1 MQETMTIHKALSE
14 LKLLDARIND
24 KTEMLE
30 VVVANKHS
38 NSKIHG
44 VSVDEFCKN
53 AKEAYQSL
61 RTLINRRNAIKR
73 AVTKSN
79 AITTVQIGGKTY
91 TVAEAID
98 MKGVGIGY
106 LGAIIGKLNSQYATA
121 SRRADAENSD
131 RLNDRAD
138 EYIKTLYGNSDLKN
152 MGDEIRKQRDAFVAA
167 QTVEIVDPINASA
180 EANKLQKEVDEFF
193 SDVDSALSVSNALTT
208 IVVDY
213 DTL

>member
-1 MQETMTIHKALSE
+1 MKETMTIHKALSE

-44 VSVDEFCKN
+44 VSIDEFCKN

-167 QTVEIVDPINASA
+167 QTVEIVDPISASA

-208 IVVDY
+208 VEVEY

>member
-1 MQETMTIHKALSE
+1 MKETMTIHKALSE

-24 KTEMLE
+24 KTEALE

-106 LGAIIGKLNSQYATA
+106 LGAIIGRLNSQYATA

-167 QTVEIVDPINASA
+167 QTVEIVDPISASA

-208 IVVDY
+208 VEVEY

>member
-1 MQETMTIHKALSE
+1 MKETMTIHKALSE

-44 VSVDEFCKN
+44 VSIDEFCKN

-98 MKGVGIGY
+98 MKGVGISY

-167 QTVEIVDPINASA
+167 QTVEIVDPISASA

-208 IVVDY
+208 VEVEY

>member
-1 MQETMTIHKALSE
+1 MKETMTIHKALSE

-167 QTVEIVDPINASA
+167 QTVEIVDPISASA

-208 IVVDY
+208 VEVEY

>member
-1 MQETMTIHKALSE
+1 MKETMTIHKALSE

-24 KTEMLE
+24 KTEALE

-106 LGAIIGKLNSQYATA
+106 LGAIIGRLNSQYATA
-121 SRRADAENSD
+121 SRRADAENGD

-152 MGDEIRKQRDAFVAA
+152 MGDEIRKQRDTFVAA
-167 QTVEIVDPINASA
+167 QTVEIVNGGFDRGRRVGGRGRVGRRWVAA
-180 EANKLQKEVDEFF
+180 RK
-193 SDVDSALSVSNALTT
+193 SVGLPTRGETA
-208 IVVDY
+208 
-213 DTL
+213 